1 MILRMAKEKVRV
13 AQKAS
18 NTAFTGA
25 DNYNS
30 QHQHERINQND

>member
-1 MILRMAKEKVRV
+1 MAKNASKI